1 MVLEALENP
10 QNAEKNPKHM
20 FFFGLLYTSVAIII
34 SLWVFPEQASLVMI
48 FLTVMAIS
56 PLFYKTIK
64 YEEQKDME
72 DFDER
77 LLLKEH
83 SRALSFFMYF
93 FFGATI
99 SYALWYTFLP
109 ESVIKVLFATQTS
122 TILQINGGVTGFSVQ
137 VFEVFGKIFFNNIR
151 VLIFCLLFA
160 FLYGF
165 GAIFVLA
172 WNASVIGVAIGNF
185 MRVNIST
192 VSSLF
197 GAESVML
204 YFKTISIGMF
214 RYAIHGVPEILAYF
228 IGGLAGGIIS
238 VAIIKHDFRTKN
250 FEKIILD
257 SSDLIILS
265 IVFLFIAALLEVFV
279 TPIFF

>member
-1 MVLEALENP
+1 MQRKIPNIC
-10 QNAEKNPKHM
+10 
-20 FFFGLLYTSVAIII
+20 FFFGVAYTSVAILI
-34 SLWVFPEQASLVMI
+34 SLWVFPEQSSLVMI

-72 DFDER
+72 DYDEK

-93 FFGATI
+93 FVGATF
-99 SYALWYTFLP
+99 SYALWYVFLP
-109 ESVIKVLFATQTS
+109 MSTIQTLFSTQTS
-122 TILQINGGVTGFSVQ
+122 TIIQINGKITGFSIQ
-137 VFEVFGKIFFNNIR
+137 TFEVFGKIFFNNVR
-151 VLIFCLLFA
+151 VLIFCLIFA

-165 GAIFVLA
+165 GAIFVLT

-185 MRVNIST
+185 IRQNLST

-197 GAESVML
+197 GVQSLMT

-228 IGGLAGGIIS
+228 VGGLAGGIIS

-250 FEKIILD
+250 FEKILLD
-257 SSDLIILS
+257 
-265 IVFLFIAALLEVFV
+265 
-279 TPIFF
+279 

>member
-1 MVLEALENP
+1 MVLEALETP
-10 QNAEKNPKHM
+10 ENAEKNPKHM
-20 FFFGLLYTSVAIII
+20 FFFGVAYTSVAILI

-72 DFDER
+72 DFDEK

-93 FFGATI
+93 FIGATA
-99 SYALWYTFLP
+99 SYSLWYIFLP
-109 ESVIKVLFATQTS
+109 TSIIQTLFSTQTS

-151 VLIFCLLFA
+151 VLIFCLIFA

-165 GAIFVLA
+165 GAIFVLT

-185 MRVNIST
+185 IRTNIST
-192 VSSLF
+192 VTSLF
-197 GAESVML
+197 GAESLMT

-214 RYAIHGVPEILAYF
+214 RYSIHGIPEILAYF
-228 IGGLAGGIIS
+228 VGGLAGGIIS

-257 SSDLIILS
+257 SSDLII
-265 IVFLFIAALLEVFV
+265 IAVALLLVAGLLEVFV
-279 TPIFF
+279 TPVFF